1 MQINIETFGADQ
13 TIDVVTVKAHG
24 QQDGKTLLDKVMA
37 PVPRPAPKPPIVG
50 EEAPSKC
57 TLRVAAQFFR
67 EMADEMGNFQQT
79 NTARSVA
86 ELLDHLADGTQK
98 IQTIKATRE
107 LSGLGLREAKEL
119 VERVGPF
126 VPKPSPY

>member
-24 QQDGKTLLDKVMA
+24 AQDGRTLLDKVMA
-37 PVPRPAPKPPIVG
+37 PVPKPVPKPPIVG
-50 EEAPSKC
+50 TEAPSKC

-67 EMADEMGNFQQT
+67 VMAEEMGNLPSNQAQK
-79 NTARSVA
+79 VA
-86 ELLDHLADGTQK
+86 ELLDHLADGSHK
-98 IQTIKATRE
+98 IQTIKAARE
-107 LSGLGLREAKEL
+107 FSGLGLREAKEL

-126 VPKPSPY
+126 VPPR

>member
-1 MQINIETFGADQ
+1 MQINIETFGPDQ

-24 QQDGKTLLDKVMA
+24 AQDGKTLLDKIMA
-37 PVPRPAPKPPIVG
+37 PVPRAKPPIVG
-50 EEAPSKC
+50 AEAPSKC

-67 EMADEMGNFQQT
+67 EMAEAQGAFQQT

-86 ELLDHLADGTQK
+86 ELLDLLADGSHK
-98 IQTIKATRE
+98 IQTIKAARE

-126 VPKPSPY
+126 VPTPSPY

>member
-24 QQDGKTLLDKVMA
+24 QQDGKALLDKIMA
-37 PVPRPAPKPPIVG
+37 PVPKTKPPIVG
-50 EEAPSKC
+50 VEAPSRC

-67 EMADEMGNFQQT
+67 VMAEEQG
-79 NTARSVA
+79 ASPGSSALRVA
-86 ELLDHLADGTQK
+86 ELLDLLADGTHK
-98 IQTIKATRE
+98 IQTIKAARE
-107 LSGLGLREAKEL
+107 FSGLGLREAKEL

-126 VPKPSPY
+126 VRWP

>member
-1 MQINIETFGADQ
+1 MQINIETFGPDQ

-24 QQDGKTLLDKVMA
+24 AQDGKTLLDKIMA
-37 PVPRPAPKPPIVG
+37 PVPKAKPPIVG
-50 EEAPSKC
+50 IEAPSKC

-67 EMADEMGNFQQT
+67 VMAEEQGASMGS
-79 NTARSVA
+79 TANRVA
-86 ELLDHLADGTQK
+86 ELLDLLADGTHK
-98 IQTIKATRE
+98 IQTIKAARE

-126 VPKPSPY
+126 VPTPSPY

>member
-24 QQDGKTLLDKVMA
+24 AQDGKTLLDKIMA
-37 PVPRPAPKPPIVG
+37 PVPKAVPKPPIVG
-50 EEAPSKC
+50 TEAPSKC

-67 EMADEMGNFQQT
+67 VMAEEQGPGMGS
-79 NTARSVA
+79 TANRVA
-86 ELLDHLADGTQK
+86 ELLDLLADGTHK
-98 IQTIKATRE
+98 IQTIKAARE

-126 VPKPSPY
+126 VPPPTPYR